1 MAARRSG
8 SILAVDF
15 GNVRTRAVLIDLVDG
30 AYRVIATGETR
41 TTIGFPAANVAVGM
55 RRAIDQISQMTGR
68 RLQESNGRLITPEQ
82 PDRSGVDAFLATASI
97 GRPLR
102 TVLVGLM
109 PDISIA
115 SGQRAIAGTYVQ
127 VVETLNLN
135 DARSEEEQLN
145 AIIASQ
151 PDLIFITG
159 GTEEGARGPVL
170 KLAQVAALA
179 LPLMRAQRTPNV
191 LYAGNSALVPNIRAL
206 FDGKTTLF
214 VAPNVR
220 PSLDDEDLDAAQ
232 LQLALAFDAS
242 SSQRSAGFEHV
253 GTMTRLGVLPTAQS
267 YNLMTDYLGQALP
280 GGIVLVDVGSATST
294 FSASLSGRVNT
305 VIRTDIG
312 VGHSATELLESVG
325 ADAVRMWLPFFAS
338 DEELQAYALNKT
350 LRPGVAPET
359 VRELYLEHSFLR
371 AALRMV
377 VRAAGPL
384 WDASLGDVYD
394 APLPPFSRAIGAGAA
409 LARTGRPGLGALL
422 LLDTLAPAGVTTLQL
437 DPAAVLPALGALA
450 HVNPAAVVQVLESN
464 GLERLGVA
472 FNLSGE
478 PRAGRVALRVK
489 ITRAGAQR
497 AIQHDVEGG
506 HLWVYPLALDEHA
519 RVEVTAVG
527 RGLTIGGKGSVKLD
541 VTGGTAGLIF
551 DARGRPLP
559 LAVDIRGRAAQMPLW
574 LSQVTGDA
582 VTIID
587 ESWLTETARPAKRE
601 SAELPV
607 VPAKETSKARKRS
620 EKRKQ
625 EKPAR
630 GSKKETA
637 PATSDE
643 SDEMD
648 ELRDLFS

>member
-1 MAARRSG
+1 MSARRSG

-30 AYRVIATGETR
+30 AYRVIASGETR

-55 RRAIDQISQMTGR
+55 RRAIDQVSQVTGR
-68 RLQESNGRLITPEQ
+68 RLQEANGRLITPEQ

-135 DARSEEEQLN
+135 DDRSEEEQLN
-145 AIIASQ
+145 AIVAGQ

-159 GTEEGARGPVL
+159 GTEDGARGPVL
-170 KLAQVAALA
+170 TLARVAALA

-191 LYAGNSALVPNIRAL
+191 LYAGNSALVPQIRAL

-242 SSQRSAGFEHV
+242 SSQRGSGFESV
-253 GTMTRLGVLPTAQS
+253 GTMTRLGILPTAQS
-267 YNLMTDYLGQALP
+267 YNLMTEYLGQALP

-294 FSASLSGRVNT
+294 FSAALDGRVNT
-305 VIRTDIG
+305 VIRTDVG
-312 VGHSATELLESVG
+312 VGHSAAELLESVG
-325 ADAVRMWLPFFAS
+325 AEAVRLWLPFFAS
-338 DEELQAYALNKT
+338 DEEILAYALNKT
-350 LRPGVAPET
+350 LRPGVVPET
-359 VRELYLEHSFLR
+359 VRELYLEHGFLR
-371 AALRMV
+371 AALRV
-377 VRAAGPL
+377 LVHAAGPL
-384 WDASLGDVYD
+384 WDSSLGDVND
-394 APLPPFSRAIGAGAA
+394 EPLPPFGRAIGAGAA
-409 LARTGRPGLGALL
+409 LARTGRPGLGAML
-422 LLDTLAPAGVTTLQL
+422 LLDALAPAGVTALQV
-437 DPAAVLPALGALA
+437 DPAAVLPALGAMA
-450 HVNPAAVVQVLESN
+450 HINPAAVVQVLESN

-478 PRAGRVALRVK
+478 PRAGRMAMRVK

-497 AIQHDVEGG
+497 AIEHDVEGG

-519 RVEVTAVG
+519 RVEVTALG
-527 RGLTIGGKGSVKLD
+527 RGLSIGGKNSVKLD

-559 LAVDIRGRAAQMPLW
+559 LALDIRGRAAQMSLW
-574 LSQVTGDA
+574 LSQATGDA
-582 VTIID
+582 VTLID

-601 SAELPV
+601 TADLPL
-607 VPAKETSKARKRS
+607 VPVKETSKARQRRD
-620 EKRKQ
+620 KRKQ
-625 EKPAR
+625 DKPAR
-630 GSKKETA
+630 GSKKEAA
-637 PATSDE
+637 PAINDE
-643 SDEMD
+643 SDDMD